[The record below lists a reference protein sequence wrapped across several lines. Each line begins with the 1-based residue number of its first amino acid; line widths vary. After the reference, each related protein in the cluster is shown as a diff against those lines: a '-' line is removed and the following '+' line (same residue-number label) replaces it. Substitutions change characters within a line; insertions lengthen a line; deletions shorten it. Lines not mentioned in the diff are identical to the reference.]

1 MRSSRGPTRRTE
13 RPGHP
18 PDAPTSIPS
27 CWSITAFP
35 ASVILPQMNRQ
46 PMCIWV
52 VKPPFTQY
60 ISRDVLWNAPYPV
73 NAQGE
78 NDGALVIPGNSH
90 LDLILARGIDGTSGF
105 VRAEELELNSWG
117 ETSKD
122 TALFMKR
129 YEGVQLIPL
138 YDLNGRLLARI

>member
-1 MRSSRGPTRRTE
+1 MPAVRIITPNGVMTGRLPPSPAYGGDARTAAE
-13 RPGHP
+13 
-18 PDAPTSIPS
+18 
-27 CWSITAFP
+27 TAE
-35 ASVILPQMNRQ
+35 A
-46 PMCIWV
+46 
-52 VKPPFTQY
+52 
-60 ISRDVLWNAPYPV
+60 RDVLWNAPYPV